1 MPSYETNQVITG
13 FIRRV
18 KATFDGFNPQ
28 TILISGKSAPMLHGK
43 LGYRGAGVHIALLA
57 RPGETHDT
65 LIFSIPI
72 LRVPANNAGK
82 LFEQLLYW
90 NNAATGV
97 VHFAL
102 DELINSINIVCV
114 RPVEGLDFQEFQ
126 SCLDQMLNVRLNAF
140 NQLRKTFETL
150 PMEAL

>member
-1 MPSYETNQVITG
+1 MPSYETNQTMTG

-18 KATFDGFNPQ
+18 KATFDGFNPHNISIAGQ
-28 TILISGKSAPMLHGK
+28 TVPMIHGK
-43 LGYRGAGVHIALLA
+43 LGYRSAVIHLALLT
-57 RPGETHDT
+57 RPGESYDT
-65 LIFSIPI
+65 MILSIP
-72 LRVPANNAGK
+72 LFRVPAENPTK
-82 LFEQLLYW
+82 LFEQLLSW
-90 NNAATGV
+90 NNAATGA

-140 NQLRKTFETL
+140 NELHRNFPTL
-150 PMEAL
+150 PLEAL